1 MGWPSANCKLQVLW
15 NKSTIAELKGRV
27 ATGSIAAMGAG
38 SDGQIAAN
46 RVHSLERHV
55 RTGHFRKPIVI
66 QPGRIDRDRVVVSVS
81 DAAEVLLR
89 DWPKPTSE
97 RRLAAIRACLAVM
110 RGEKPPRVARQAF
123 IVAAKDARI
132 LLGDQI

>member
-1 MGWPSANCKLQVLW
+1 M
-15 NKSTIAELKGRV
+15 
-27 ATGSIAAMGAG
+27 
-38 SDGQIAAN
+38 
-46 RVHSLERHV
+46 

-66 QPGRIDRDRVVVSVS
+66 QPGRIDRDRVVVSVT

-89 DWPKPTSE
+89 DWPKPKSE